1 MLPMAAFCAGV
12 IILYCSGALLA
23 PGFGFL
29 PVIFL
34 SVALLL
40 LWPQRP
46 LLYLVLFLCGLLYAS
61 FFAVSHQNRI
71 LTSEWE
77 GRTLSIQ
84 GFRCSLIDQAPHFQ
98 RFDFCLSGVP
108 EGEEHTLSEAAVR
121 LYQSA
126 EAVPEAGRTYRLQV
140 NLKRPHGAANPDGA
154 PYEKYLFARGIVATG
169 QVLQM
174 QVETQV
180 PMSVWQSATMQV
192 MVWQQWIAE
201 RLDRDLHPFDQHGV
215 LRALLTGDRSGID
228 PALNQVFNLTGVQH
242 LLAISGL
249 HVVIVVGWLW
259 YLTRRISHGVWLVV
273 GFGFVYVLLTGFV
286 ESAQRAWLMV
296 VLGYAMLSGRADWS
310 LFRLWLLALVL
321 VLLWHPLAT
330 LLIGTWLSFVAVL
343 ILFLLLRVRPVRGD
357 DFGWLLQAQLLLML
371 AMLPIY
377 QHFSLHLGGISLL
390 ANLLAIPLVSLLL
403 LPLTMLAFGVSLL
416 SPELAFYLYW
426 LANETTYFLL
436 EFLRAIS
443 IAVLPVWPDRPFW
456 LWLLALL
463 MGATLL
469 LPLWRQTVWLFV
481 PVLALFMFYPSQ
493 QSGIEDE
500 RFVVLDAGQGLAIVM
515 QMQDGVWLYDVGP
528 SLDGMSTAQQVIVPY
543 LQQRSVHRAVTGLI
557 VSHADLDHAGGY
569 PDLVAAFDVKH
580 LWLGDAA
587 RMQQLYQ
594 PHRAQSCQA
603 GMRFEGA
610 TYTLEA
616 LYPLPESRPKSSNN
630 HSCVVRLTW
639 RGQRFLLMGDL
650 ESEAEMELVRH
661 YKSELKADVL
671 IAGHHGSNNATRHA
685 LLKFVEPDYVVFA
698 SGYRNRFG
706 HPHADVLRRTEAAG
720 AKALQTAHLGAIS
733 FAINKGS
740 DSLAYEVVR
749 DVGAPFW
756 VARPDQHEQR

>member
-1 MLPMAAFCAGV
+1 MLLLAAFCAGV
-12 IILYCSGALLA
+12 ILLYCSGGLLVSLQSISCL
-23 PGFGFL
+23 FL
-29 PVIFL
+29 LFAI
-34 SVALLL
+34 LLRC
-40 LWPQRP
+40 WPKRP
-46 LLYLVLFLCGLLYAS
+46 LLYLVLCLSGLLYAS
-61 FFAVSHQNRI
+61 FFALLHQARI
-71 LTSEWE
+71 LPPEWE
-77 GRTLSIQ
+77 GRTLSVQ
-84 GFRCSLIDQAPHFQ
+84 GFRCSLIDQAPHFK

-108 EGEEHTLSEAAVR
+108 EGESHDLSEGVVR
-121 LYQSA
+121 LYQTA
-126 EAVPEAGRTYRLQV
+126 TDVPEAGRTYRLQV

-174 QVETQV
+174 QPADV
-180 PMSVWQSATMQV
+180 PHSAWQAASMQV
-192 MVWQQWIAE
+192 MVWQQWISE
-201 RLDRDLHPFDQHGV
+201 RLERDLLSFDQRGV

-228 PALNQVFNLTGVQH
+228 SALNQVFNVTGVQH

-259 YLTRRISHGVWLVV
+259 FLTRRFRHGVWLVV
-273 GFGFVYVLLTGFV
+273 GFGFFYVLLTGFA

-296 VLGYAMLSGRADWS
+296 VLGYAVLSGRTDWS
-310 LFRLWLLALVL
+310 LFRLWLLSLLL
-321 VLLWHPLAT
+321 VLLWQPLAT

-343 ILFLLLRVRPVRGD
+343 ILLVLLRARPVRGD

-377 QHFSLHLGGISLL
+377 QHFSLHLGAISLL

-403 LPLTMLAFGVSLL
+403 LPLTMLAFGVSLV
-416 SPELAFYLYW
+416 SGDLAFYLYW

-443 IAVLPVWPDRPFW
+443 VAVFPVWPDRPLW
-456 LWLLALL
+456 LWLLAMC

-469 LPLWRQTVWLFV
+469 LPIWRQTVGLFV

-493 QSGIEDE
+493 NMGIEDE

-515 QMQDGVWLYDVGP
+515 QMRDGVWLYDVGP
-528 SLDGMSTAQQVIVPY
+528 SMDGMSTAQQVIVPY
-543 LQQRSVHRAVTGLI
+543 LQQRSVHTAVTGLI

-569 PDLVAAFDVKH
+569 PDLVTAFDVKNI
-580 LWLGDAA
+580 WLGDAA
-587 RMQQLYQ
+587 RMQALYQ
-594 PHRAQSCQA
+594 PRAAQTCLA
-603 GMRFEGA
+603 GMRFQGEA
-610 TYTLEA
+610 YALEV
-616 LYPLPESRPKSSNN
+616 LYPLPESTPKTSNN

-650 ESEAEMELVRH
+650 EGEAEMELVRR

-671 IAGHHGSNNATRHA
+671 IAGHHGSNNATRFA

-706 HPHADVLRRTEAAG
+706 HPHAEVLRRVEAAG
-720 AKALQTAHLGAIS
+720 AVALQTAYFGAIS
-733 FAINKGS
+733 FGVDEGAGNLFY
-740 DSLAYEVVR
+740 DVVR
-749 DVGAPFW
+749 DDTAPFW
-756 VARPDQHEQR
+756 VSRPGGEGQP

>member
-1 MLPMAAFCAGV
+1 MFLMAAFCAGV

-34 SVALLL
+34 SFALLL
-40 LWPQRP
+40 FWPKRP
-46 LLYLVLFLCGLLYAS
+46 LLYLILCLCGLHYAS
-61 FFAVSHQNRI
+61 LFAASHQSRI
-71 LTSEWE
+71 LSSEWE

-84 GFRCSLIDQAPHFQ
+84 GFRCSLIDQSPHFL

-108 EGEEHTLSEAAVR
+108 EGEAHTLSEGVVR
-121 LYQSA
+121 LYQNMA
-126 EAVPEAGRTYRLQV
+126 AVPEAGHTYQLQV
-140 NLKRPHGAANPDGA
+140 SLKRPHGAANPDGA
-154 PYEKYLFARGIVATG
+154 PYEKYLFGRGIVATG
-169 QVLQM
+169 QVLQR
-174 QVETQV
+174 QAAPQV
-180 PMSVWQSATMQV
+180 PLSAWQSATLQV

-201 RLDRDLHPFDQHGV
+201 RLDRDLHPFDQRGV

-249 HVVIVVGWLW
+249 HVVIVVGWVW
-259 YLTRRISHGVWLVV
+259 YLTRPIRHGVWLVV
-273 GFGFVYVLLTGFV
+273 GVGFIYVLLTGFV

-296 VLGYAMLSGRADWS
+296 VLGYAVLSGRADWS
-310 LFRLWLLALVL
+310 LFRLWLLALML

-371 AMLPIY
+371 AMMPIY

-403 LPLTMLAFGVSLL
+403 LPLTMLAFGMSLI
-416 SPELAFYLYW
+416 STELAFYLYW
-426 LANETTYFLL
+426 LANETAYFLL
-436 EFLRAIS
+436 EFLSALS

-456 LWLLALL
+456 LWCLA
-463 MGATLL
+463 MGMAVTLL
-469 LPLWRQTVWLFV
+469 LPLCRQAIWLFV

-493 QSGIEDE
+493 QAGIEDE
-500 RFVVLDAGQGLAIVM
+500 RFVVLDSGQGLAIVM

-543 LQQRSVHRAVTGLI
+543 LQQRSVHRALTGLI

-580 LWLGDAA
+580 LWLGDEA
-587 RMQQLYQ
+587 RMQHLYQ
-594 PHRAQSCQA
+594 PFLAERCQA
-603 GMRFEGA
+603 GMHFQGA
-610 TYTLEA
+610 TYQLDV
-616 LYPLPESRPKSSNN
+616 LYPLPDSRPKSSNN

-650 ESEAEMELVRH
+650 EGEAEMELVRH
-661 YKSELKADVL
+661 YQAELKADVL
-671 IAGHHGSNNATRHA
+671 IAGHHGSNNATRFA

-706 HPHADVLRRTEAAG
+706 HPHADVLHRVEAAG

-733 FAINKGS
+733 FTIHAGS
-740 DSLAYEVVR
+740 DALTYEVVR
-749 DVGAPFW
+749 DDDAPFW
-756 VARPDQHEQR
+756 VARPGQPDQH